1 MKEFNK
7 STTAAKNK
15 DKQLRNDG
23 DKENCTP
30 LSTTDIVS
38 TFASDV
44 SNPGSV
50 KRQYKPR
57 TNALI
62 SEYVLNKK
70 SNSLLCHDKEVTNI
84 EAEPP
89 PKRKYKP
96 RQKKDSSSDQ
106 EVRAQVKRKYTP
118 RAKVV
123 QTDGFPASTD
133 CRKPLGNMTNVL
145 NSDSHNHIP
154 SFSST
159 ITNNE
164 DVVVTTSKRINQ
176 TKFSFP
182 ESSRSLFSDKNHRGN
197 LNESEIDYE
206 VIEHSVILNE
216 EFDEELFVEDEC
228 DLADDMNL
236 DFLDDGLES
245 NVHHIPEEY
254 ATLGAPTCICL
265 YCGAYMWK
273 EERVNKNVIHGTPMF
288 SLCCGRGQ
296 ICLPKALPAP
306 TYLQNL
312 YNDAEKDGYHADISF
327 VDRDNN
333 GTKKRT
339 KVSMREFYSYMLQ
352 VRAYESYTLRLGD
365 DIKKKSYFGVCV
377 GLMYVVEFQKRG
389 LPHVHMLI
397 CLDSNSKKNLI
408 ANVDKFVSAEIPD
421 PVEDPVGY
429 EAVKAFMIHGP
440 CGAERMKSPC
450 MKDFKCI
457 CHFPKKYCARTTYDE
472 CGFPIYKRRNTG
484 ITVKYC
490 LKGHDRATIHIRGRK
505 KNTQTEDK
513 DVVVDEISEF
523 LDGRYICGAEA
534 SYRIFGFDI
543 HYRSVSVER
552 LSFHL
557 PNAKNCSFRANEN
570 LSKVADRSR
579 WRPSKLEA
587 FFQLNLRDNN
597 ARQYTYD
604 EIPRFYVWNDT
615 DCRWTSR
622 KKGMQIGRISYT
634 HHSSGEA
641 WYLRLLLLTVRGPTS
656 FEHLKTIN
664 GIQYNTFREA
674 CKEYG
679 LLDDDSEWHEVLSQC
694 ASCGFPTQI
703 RQLFVHV
710 MVNCKVTDLKKLWE
724 SHWTNMVDDILYKRR
739 SSTGNPNLIL
749 NEKQLQYYALAEIHS
764 LLSSIVP
771 KPSDGMF
778 EYNEDDIQIPE
789 EYCNFQ
795 NNHSIDNMI
804 SNVYPDM
811 IENLNNPDYW
821 SERAIL
827 TPVNQTVSHL
837 NSQIVDQIPGEYF
850 SYFSVDTAEDFG
862 V

>member
-7 STTAAKNK
+7 SIRSVKNK
-15 DKQLRNDG
+15 DKQLHNDGDKENMPPLSPRVMQSQFLSNVSLRG

-30 LSTTDIVS
+30 LSATDIVS
-38 TFASDV
+38 TFASNV

-62 SEYVLNKK
+62 SEYVLNKNP
-70 SNSLLCHDKEVTNI
+70 NSLLCHDKEVTI

-96 RQKKDSSSDQ
+96 RQKKDSSCDQ

-118 RAKVV
+118 RSKVV
-123 QTDGFPASTD
+123 QTDGFPATSD
-133 CRKPLGNMTNVL
+133 CRTPLGNMTNVL

-216 EFDEELFVEDEC
+216 ESDEELFVEDEC
-228 DLADDMNL
+228 DLADDMNS

-306 TYLQNL
+306 TYLKNL

-397 CLDSNSKKNLI
+397 WLDSNSKKNLI

-457 CHFPKKYCARTTYDE
+457 RHFPKKYCARTTYDE
-472 CGFPIYKRRNTG
+472 CGFPIYKRHNTG
-484 ITVKYC
+484 ITV
-490 LKGHDRATIHIRGRK
+490 
-505 KNTQTEDK
+505 
-513 DVVVDEISEF
+513 
-523 LDGRYICGAEA
+523 
-534 SYRIFGFDI
+534 
-543 HYRSVSVER
+543 
-552 LSFHL
+552 
-557 PNAKNCSFRANEN
+557 KNCSFRANEN

-587 FFQLNLRDNN
+587 FFQLNLRDDN

-615 DCRWTSR
+615 DCRWTTR

-656 FEHLKTIN
+656 FEHLKTVN